1 MRYVLPFTSCCHN
14 VDFCIALLQQSAN
27 RFFCENTDANRVNKE
42 AVNYESMIAL
52 LPIILFVTT
61 DLYEKVK
68 IRRLKCIR
76 TMRKQSVHDPDLWR
90 M

>member
-1 MRYVLPFTSCCHN
+1 
-14 VDFCIALLQQSAN
+14 
-27 RFFCENTDANRVNKE
+27 
-42 AVNYESMIAL
+42 MIAL

-61 DLYEKVK
+61 YTDVKVK

-76 TMRKQSVHDPDLWR
+76 TMRKHDPDLWR